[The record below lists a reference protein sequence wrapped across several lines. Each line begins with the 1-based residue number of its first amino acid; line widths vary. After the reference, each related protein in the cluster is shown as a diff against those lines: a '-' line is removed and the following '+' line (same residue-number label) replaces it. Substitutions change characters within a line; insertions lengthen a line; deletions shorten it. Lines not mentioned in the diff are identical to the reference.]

1 MKKLFYSGSL
11 AVSMLINSSVF
22 ADAKTTTIEQYF
34 TATNYQDFLQKQ
46 SIIKDNYYRALAEQQ
61 VMYHLKNFE
70 LTPEDFSPQQQRA
83 VEELVRTY
91 KQFDPEYRT
100 AQQEYQYQI
109 KRYQQYF
116 SEDSLQY
123 FIQHSKSDSEQA
135 LIAKN
140 NINML
145 YQSMLAPNILTDY
158 LNTVHFSQTVFED
171 ILKIR
176 PKPTEV
182 QP

>member
-11 AVSMLINSSVF
+11 AVSILISSSVF
-22 ADAKTTTIEQYF
+22 ADAKIATIEQYF

-46 SIIKDNYYRALAEQQ
+46 SIIKDNYYRGLAEQQ
-61 VMYHLKNFE
+61 LLYHLKNFE
-70 LTPEDFSPQQQRA
+70 LAPEDFSPQQRQA
-83 VEELVRTY
+83 VEQMVDTY
-91 KQFDPEYRT
+91 KKFDPEYRT

-123 FIQHSKSDSEQA
+123 FIQHSKSDSEQT

-140 NINML
+140 NLNML
-145 YQSMLAPNILTDY
+145 YQSMIAPSLLTDY
-158 LNTVHFSQTVFED
+158 LDTVHFNQTVLED
-171 ILKIR
+171 ILKII
-176 PKPTEV
+176 PKSNEA